1 MTAES
6 LCLLGRHAEAG
17 QHLKLAAEIESD
29 NHIYFYAAETQRLLA
44 TVESEL
50 GETESSISHFQ
61 KALDMA
67 KNQKAGNFELR
78 IALSIMQSPLSGS
91 IVPDAKK
98 TLALALNNL
107 GEGQEDT
114 DHRTARKLLEYD

>member
-50 GETESSISHFQ
+50 GETESSIIHFQ

-67 KNQKAGNFELR
+67 KAQKAGSFELR
-78 IALSIMQSPLSGS
+78 IALSIMQSPLASS
-91 IVPDAKK
+91 IVPDANK
-98 TLALALNNL
+98 TLASALDNL
-107 GEGQEDT
+107 REGQT
-114 DHRTARKLLEYD
+114 DADHQIARDLLNAD